1 MLVVIGA
8 LVALLAG
15 SSEAFWFGRNAKA
28 SANVTSVPYNDA
40 FDGIES
46 ANVSHSF
53 NVISQV
59 HLQNFEFKYDSI
71 PGRRQLGILASATHK
86 ELLRDSIHVYPE
98 RHVFTQE
105 KRKVAIQ
112 NFHAIDKDA
121 LFMHNVGATQVL
133 IRRAAEA
140 QMALRSLAVEV
151 AAAQGQ
157 LALLQG
163 HLEQEASA
171 VLVEQRKIAEAA
183 VKQVELEI
191 ERAKV
196 QGLEERQSLETKKVN
211 DLLVAEKEHA
221 LHKERIQFEDIQRRD
236 QNKELVELQE
246 AASQRMELQRRDT
259 ETILK
264 EKQLAADKERMWVEQ
279 NTTLEKAVIDVE
291 GRIKQQRLNHDIE
304 MQQLQATLAAEQEK
318 ILRAL
323 QTAFDNI
330 GNGAMTLL
338 ADTDKLLHFVGTVV
352 AVAFGIYLTREI
364 MRIAGR
370 LVEQRLGKPS
380 LVRET
385 SRKGGF
391 FGWLRSVFQVPVGL
405 ESFQDVVVHA
415 ALETRLLGLAR
426 ATRNAKKHNVPYRHL
441 LLYGPPGTGKTMVAK
456 RLAAASG
463 MDYAIMSGGDVGPL
477 GSDAVTE
484 LHALFRWAQSSP
496 RGVLIFIDEAEAFL
510 GCRATRKTHMSEAMR
525 NALNAL
531 LFHTGTQ
538 TKQFMLVIA
547 TNRPEDLDTAV
558 TDRIDDALHFNLPEA
573 AERLRLMRQYYH
585 ECVAKLPGGD
595 DPKCETILD
604 KYDKATDGMSG
615 REIAKM
621 MLYMQN
627 MAYAQDTVGVDAALV
642 ERVIQD
648 KMDEHKRKASL
659 KAYKDDAPSTE

>member
-1 MLVVIGA
+1 MQEKPAAI
-8 LVALLAG
+8 
-15 SSEAFWFGRNAKA
+15 RNFIR
-28 SANVTSVPYNDA
+28 T
-40 FDGIES
+40 G
-46 ANVSHSF
+46 H
-53 NVISQV
+53 V

-196 QGLEERQSLETKKVN
+196 QGTHATKKVN

-236 QNKELVELQE
+236 QNKELVRAVNFMPQLPCLHVVVRLSLGKSPTADDQISSVVELQE

-380 LVRET
+380 L
-385 SRKGGF
+385 
-391 FGWLRSVFQVPVGL
+391 
-405 ESFQDVVVHA
+405 
-415 ALETRLLGLAR
+415 
-426 ATRNAKKHNVPYRHL
+426 KKHNVPYRHL

-463 MDYAIMSGGDVGPL
+463 MDYAIMSGGDV
-477 GSDAVTE
+477 DDV
-484 LHALFRWAQSSP
+484 
-496 RGVLIFIDEAEAFL
+496 GVLIFIDEAEAFL

-531 LFHTGTQ
+531 LFHTVVRLLDVVVSQGTQ

-585 ECVAKLPGGD
+585 DAECVAKLPGGD